1 MGCGTMEREKERE
14 KQGHRRGRTGFAGA
28 GKRMKRRPRR
38 ESPRYSLDDLC
49 GSDAISEASL
59 ESGLSPGTPV
69 LVNHRD
75 PPTPVPCSARSQ
87 APARRCDMTINEVKR
102 GTERLPTEL
111 LQARDWEE
119 AGYRSDN
126 SFLSRPIPLSL

>member
-1 MGCGTMEREKERE
+1 MGRRREK
-14 KQGHRRGRTGFAGA
+14 
-28 GKRMKRRPRR
+28 

-59 ESGLSPGTPV
+59 ESGLSPVTPV

-87 APARRCDMTINEVKR
+87 APTRRCDTTINEVKG
-102 GTERLPTEL
+102 GTERLPTE
-111 LQARDWEE
+111 
-119 AGYRSDN
+119 
-126 SFLSRPIPLSL
+126 PLSATE